1 MTPNKEDYIKAI
13 YELGGETDV
22 VSNKKL
28 VKALSVSAASVTEMN
43 ARLLK
48 EDLITYT
55 PYQGVKLTEN
65 GLKIANKLI
74 RKHRLWEV
82 FLSEKLGYDWNEV
95 HADADL
101 LEHVSSDFLIDRL
114 DIFLGEPQ
122 FDPHGGV
129 IPNKNGTIEE
139 MDHTP
144 LVEVREGTHFTI
156 KEVDDQEE
164 FLKYLLGKNVK
175 LGDEYILKAI
185 EPYEGPLTIAN
196 IDGEETIISH
206 KAAFKILVEEL
217 PNTEDN

>member
-13 YELGGETDV
+13 YELGGETKV

-28 VKALSVSAASVTEMN
+28 VEALSVSAASVTEMN

-55 PYQGVKLTEN
+55 PYQGVKLTED
-65 GLKIANKLI
+65 GLKVANKLI

-129 IPNKNGTIEE
+129 IPNKDGSIEE
-139 MDHTP
+139 MNHTP
-144 LVEVREGTHFTI
+144 LVEIEEGTHFTI
-156 KEVDDQEE
+156 KEVDDQKD
-164 FLKYLLGKNVK
+164 FLKYLLNKNVK
-175 LGDEYILKAI
+175 LGDEYILKEI
-185 EPYEGPLTIAN
+185 EPYEGPLTIET
-196 IDGEETIISH
+196 IDGTQTIISH
-206 KAAFKILVEEL
+206 KAAFKILVEEVSG
-217 PNTEDN
+217 EEE

>member
-13 YELGGETDV
+13 FELGGETSV

-28 VKALSVSAASVTEMN
+28 VQALSVSAASVTEMN

-65 GLKIANKLI
+65 GLRVAHKLI

-114 DIFLGEPQ
+114 DIFLGEPR

-129 IPNKNGTIEE
+129 IPNKDGTTQE
-139 MDHTP
+139 MDHLP
-144 LVEVREGTHFTI
+144 LVEADPGVHFTI
-156 KEVDDQEE
+156 KEVDDQED
-164 FLKYLLGKNVK
+164 FLKYLLSKNVK
-175 LGDEYILKAI
+175 LGDEYILKDI

-196 IDGEETIISH
+196 TSGEETIISH
-206 KAAFKILVEEL
+206 KAAFKILIEEVS
-217 PNTEDN
+217 E

>member
-13 YELGGETDV
+13 YELDGETSV

-28 VKALSVSAASVTEMN
+28 VQALSVSAASVTEMN

-65 GLKIANKLI
+65 GLRVANKLI

-129 IPNKNGTIEE
+129 IPNKDGTIAE

-144 LVEVREGTHFTI
+144 LVEVEEGMHFVI
-156 KEVDDQEE
+156 KEVDDQQD
-164 FLKYLLGKNVK
+164 FLKYLLSKNVK
-175 LGDEYILKAI
+175 LGDEYILKEI
-185 EPYEGPLTIAN
+185 EPYEGPLTIETVS
-196 IDGEETIISH
+196 GEQTIISH
-206 KAAFKILVEEL
+206 KAAFKILVEEV
-217 PNTEDN
+217 PTEE

>member
-28 VKALSVSAASVTEMN
+28 VQALSVSAASVTEMN

-65 GLKIANKLI
+65 GLRIANKLI

-82 FLSEKLGYDWNEV
+82 FLSEKLGYNWNEV

-114 DIFLGEPQ
+114 ASFLNEPK
-122 FDPHGGV
+122 FDPHGGM
-129 IPNKNGTIEE
+129 IPNKDGTMKE
-139 MDHTP
+139 MNLTP
-144 LVEVREGTHFTI
+144 LVEVDEGKHFVI

-164 FLKYLLGKNVK
+164 FLKYLLQKNVQ
-175 LGDEYILKAI
+175 LGDEYILKEI
-185 EPYEGPLTIAN
+185 EPYEGPLTIEN
-196 IDGEETIISH
+196 NTDEETIISH
-206 KAAFKILVEEL
+206 KAAFKILVEER
-217 PNTEDN
+217 